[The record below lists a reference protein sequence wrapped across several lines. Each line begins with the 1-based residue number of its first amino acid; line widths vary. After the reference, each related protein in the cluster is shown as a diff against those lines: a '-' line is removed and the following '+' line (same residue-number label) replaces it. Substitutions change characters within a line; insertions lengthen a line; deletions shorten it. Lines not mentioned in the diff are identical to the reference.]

1 MKKIDYS
8 KMSMAEKLK
17 SGFGGVTRVLI
28 ILGVIS
34 AVGVIC
40 MNMIIVSVFNGPF
53 VCSVEAMG
61 IRRDIN
67 ALGKN
72 LRSAIM
78 YQDASG
84 YSDTI
89 NENRDSIYSRL
100 DTLDKKFSGDKT
112 NLNALQ
118 NSMAALME
126 QRDLIAAAA
135 QDGDWDKAQEILFST
150 YEDDATVVVSD
161 AIALYD
167 DIEADATNSEKRAVV
182 IAVAIFIAII
192 ALIVYSVAY
201 SKKIAKQITKLIVD
215 PIDEMV
221 DASKAISEGN
231 LDHEIKYHSEDE
243 LGKLAHELRKTVKNL
258 KLIINDVGYV
268 L

>member
-8 KMSMAEKLK
+8 KMSMAEKPK
-17 SGFGGVTRVLI
+17 NGFGGVTRVMV

-34 AVGVIC
+34 AVGVLF
-40 MNMIIVSVFNGPF
+40 MNMIIVSIFNGPF

-89 NENRDSIYSRL
+89 DENRDSIYSRL
-100 DTLDKKFSGDKT
+100 DTLDKNFSGDKT

-118 NSMAALME
+118 SSMATLME

-135 QDGDWDKAQEILFST
+135 QSGDWD
-150 YEDDATVVVSD
+150 
-161 AIALYD
+161 
-167 DIEADATNSEKRAVV
+167 
-182 IAVAIFIAII
+182 
-192 ALIVYSVAY
+192 
-201 SKKIAKQITKLIVD
+201 
-215 PIDEMV
+215 
-221 DASKAISEGN
+221 
-231 LDHEIKYHSEDE
+231 
-243 LGKLAHELRKTVKNL
+243 
-258 KLIINDVGYV
+258 
-268 L
+268 